1 MKNTVNQQSD
11 SDSTDIES
19 LLSDNDDIDYKDTKN
34 RTKRGIAWCGVEDD
48 NGGGSSSAPK
58 ITWPPPSPSSNWRQ
72 LRPVRFGNPLYGTK
86 MQLYS
91 KTRQHLAVYP
101 DGVVR
106 GTPDDNDLH
115 TFLELIS
122 AGYPGHVRIKGL
134 LTNLYVA
141 MDKKERLYGEPDM
154 MEDSTIFIESFQ
166 GSYNT
171 YLSLKHAHLGW
182 YLGIKKSGKYKRGSK
197 TKYGQKA
204 ISFLPRRSR
213 FQ

>member
-1 MKNTVNQQSD
+1 
-11 SDSTDIES
+11 
-19 LLSDNDDIDYKDTKN
+19 
-34 RTKRGIAWCGVEDD
+34 
-48 NGGGSSSAPK
+48 
-58 ITWPPPSPSSNWRQ
+58 
-72 LRPVRFGNPLYGTK
+72 
-86 MQLYS
+86 
-91 KTRQHLAVYP
+91 
-101 DGVVR
+101 
-106 GTPDDNDLH
+106 
-115 TFLELIS
+115 LELIS

-141 MDKKERLYGEPDM
+141 MDKKGRLYGEPDM

>member
-1 MKNTVNQQSD
+1 
-11 SDSTDIES
+11 
-19 LLSDNDDIDYKDTKN
+19 
-34 RTKRGIAWCGVEDD
+34 
-48 NGGGSSSAPK
+48 
-58 ITWPPPSPSSNWRQ
+58 
-72 LRPVRFGNPLYGTK
+72 

-115 TFLELIS
+115 SKPSNFLFFPLQDAVLAFLELIS

-141 MDKKERLYGEPDM
+141 MDKKGRLYGEPDM